1 MLESEDGNQDKSE
14 VRVVVGL
21 VHHVPLLKRSV
32 QYAKGNMSSEGQPVL
47 PLRSGYNSSK
57 RICQHPSHIRS
68 LDMDNST
75 IIQLTTLWFVILVFI
90 QTGSGGSGP
99 LLTAI
104 GVLAIFLAYII
115 PVTILVLLGIR
126 LFGE

>member
-1 MLESEDGNQDKSE
+1 
-14 VRVVVGL
+14 
-21 VHHVPLLKRSV
+21 
-32 QYAKGNMSSEGQPVL
+32 
-47 PLRSGYNSSK
+47 
-57 RICQHPSHIRS
+57 
-68 LDMDNST
+68 MDDST

-115 PVTILVLLGIR
+115 PVTILVFLGVRLLG
-126 LFGE
+126 E